1 MNNDERVSLQ
11 YSIKLRD
18 LPNEI
23 ARLIDKASSTQED
36 QLGKRF
42 KKLKLAE
49 SYELLT
55 PDALS
60 DIQQL
65 RFTLSDVD
73 ATLGDIENIVTG
85 FISMQQESKS
95 PPTQDD
101 ELPPTELEI
110 HDELSEAS
118 ELVDKLR
125 LFREKGK
132 LSNAE
137 ESPDDA
143 FEQPV

>member
-11 YSIKLRD
+11 YSIKLQD

-23 ARLIDKASSTQED
+23 ARLIDKASSIQTD

-85 FISMQQESKS
+85 FISMQEEGKS
-95 PPTQDD
+95 PPAQDD
-101 ELPPTELEI
+101 ELPPTEFEI
-110 HDELSEAS
+110 SDELSEAS

-132 LSNAE
+132 LRNAE
-137 ESPDDA
+137 EPSGDTP
-143 FEQPV
+143 EQPV